1 MQPPKTPN
9 LLRWWVFF
17 FTMIS
22 IMIYSVTRLIL
33 GSQLWQPFILF
44 LAGIVHGFYWLRIL
58 FNWQQAQ
65 DRYITNQ
72 EQWAKEAGISLASQ
86 ATRRKQL
93 LTESLISIVVS
104 IGFLA
109 SAALSFYASV
119 I

>member
-44 LAGIVHGFYWLRIL
+44 LVARQG
-58 FNWQQAQ
+58 
-65 DRYITNQ
+65 
-72 EQWAKEAGISLASQ
+72 
-86 ATRRKQL
+86 
-93 LTESLISIVVS
+93 SIE
-104 IGFLA
+104 G
-109 SAALSFYASV
+109 
-119 I
+119 